1 MTDDIGAYRLPA
13 PRFCGLSAYAV
24 IFATALFEKGRCC
37 RNIAE
42 KMQKPNVKLKYRP
55 SRTVAGE
62 GLLYYQVCC
71 RHSVRLIASGYSVCE
86 RQWDEK
92 HGCLRHVDAGVSGCD
107 VSRAVGHEFGVLR
120 EMLGRDD
127 VSADDVAREFVA
139 YRDCCEFSVFSSGI
153 IRGFVASGRY
163 RSAEAHRSALN
174 SFRSFMR
181 EGRVMVYQIDR
192 DMVAAYQAFLM
203 SRGVTMNT
211 VSFYMRVLRSVYNK
225 AVEMNLTPQRF
236 PFRRVYTGI
245 GKTAKRALDV
255 AGLRRIRGL
264 DLSGRPALEFARD
277 MFMFSFYTR
286 GMSFVDMAY
295 LRKSDLRD
303 GVLSYCRRKTGQQLW
318 VKWEACMQ
326 EIVDRYSGR
335 ACGPWL
341 LPVLGEGDDALCRRQ
356 YRTRQGSVNV
366 LLKTVGEMAGSGMPL
381 TMYVARHSWASIAH
395 GQHVPLGVISE
406 GMGHDSEATTR
417 IYLASLEMSVVDEAN
432 SRVIGCL

>member
-1 MTDDIGAYRLPA
+1 
-13 PRFCGLSAYAV
+13 
-24 IFATALFEKGRCC
+24 
-37 RNIAE
+37 
-42 KMQKPNVKLKYRP
+42 MQKPNVKLKYRP

-71 RHSVRLIASGYSVCE
+71 RRSVRLIASGYSVCE

-255 AGLRRIRGL
+255 AGLRRVRGL

-303 GVLSYCRRKTGQQLW
+303 GVL
-318 VKWEACMQ
+318 
-326 EIVDRYSGR
+326 
-335 ACGPWL
+335 
-341 LPVLGEGDDALCRRQ
+341 
-356 YRTRQGSVNV
+356 
-366 LLKTVGEMAGSGMPL
+366 
-381 TMYVARHSWASIAH
+381 
-395 GQHVPLGVISE
+395 
-406 GMGHDSEATTR
+406 
-417 IYLASLEMSVVDEAN
+417 
-432 SRVIGCL
+432 